1 MGTFTRSLPVPYRMI
16 LRWAAGIER
25 HGLLRSMPRSRAT
38 ARTMS
43 VPQLV
48 PSPTAPRGLTAPS
61 LTDRSGLGTA
71 SSGSISMRVPRP
83 EHSGHIPSG
92 ELNENSCGDGSGNEI
107 PHSWQARCCDM
118 TFSVWPSGATITMP
132 PP

>member
-1 MGTFTRSLPVPYRMI
+1 
-16 LRWAAGIER
+16 
-25 HGLLRSMPRSRAT
+25 MPRSRAT

-48 PSPTAPRGLTAPS
+48 PSPTAPSGLTAPS
-61 LTDRSGLGTA
+61 LIERSGLGTT
-71 SSGSISMRVPRP
+71 SSGSISMRVPSP
-83 EHSGHIPSG
+83 EHSGHMPSG

-107 PHSWQARCCDM
+107 PQSWQARCCDI
-118 TFSVWPSGATITMP
+118 TCSGRPSGETISIP